1 VLFFKKT
8 FANLRMHLQRS
19 SKCAHWAQMKNA
31 PTDSQ
36 NSVNVAAETNDF
48 NNTVNVSNDNVG
60 LTDNLSMSN
69 AEHDQYMFDSHDFN
83 GDVDFGFALPSND
96 SKRKS
101 KAHNNKYNH
110 QCRVEEYVMQGI
122 EDLSIANENEDFAET
137 ENVTNKNM
145 YDGGNDEFTIES
157 EPPYFHCQ

>member
-1 VLFFKKT
+1 MKQKCVICKKT

-19 SKCAHWAQMKNA
+19 SKCAHWAEMKNA

-36 NSVNVAAETNDF
+36 NIVNAAAETNDS
-48 NNTVNVSNDNVG
+48 NNSDSDSNDNEELV
-60 LTDNLSMSN
+60 DNLSISN
-69 AEHDQYMFDSHDFN
+69 TEHDQYVFDSHDFN

-122 EDLSIANENEDFAET
+122 EDLSIANDNEDFAET
-137 ENVTNKNM
+137 ENVTKK
-145 YDGGNDEFTIES
+145 
-157 EPPYFHCQ
+157 HV

>member
-1 VLFFKKT
+1 MKQKCCICKKS

-36 NSVNVAAETNDF
+36 NIVHAAAETNDS
-48 NNTVNVSNDNVG
+48 NNSVSVSNDNG
-60 LTDNLSMSN
+60 ELGDNLSISN
-69 AEHDQYMFDSHDFN
+69 AEHDQYVFDSHDFN
-83 GDVDFGFALPSND
+83 GDVDFGFALPTND

-101 KAHNNKYNH
+101 KTQKNVYNH

-137 ENVTNKNM
+137 ENVSNKNM
-145 YDGGNDEFTIES
+145 YDGGNDEFTIE
-157 EPPYFHCQ
+157 